1 MGSFPATY
9 NDPSYLD
16 WILKQSVYLAEY
28 DLYNYVDLGGFY
40 PSRPIDNT
48 LH

>member
-9 NDPSYLD
+9 NDPNYLA
-16 WILKQSVYLAEY
+16 WILKQLVDLADY
-28 DLYNYVDLGGFY
+28 DLYNYAGLGGCY
-40 PSRPIDNT
+40 PSRPSDNT

>member
-9 NDPSYLD
+9 NDPNYLA
-16 WILKQSVYLAEY
+16 WILKQLVASSVQ
-28 DLYNYVDLGGFY
+28 LYAGLGGCY
-40 PSRPIDNT
+40 SSRPIDNT